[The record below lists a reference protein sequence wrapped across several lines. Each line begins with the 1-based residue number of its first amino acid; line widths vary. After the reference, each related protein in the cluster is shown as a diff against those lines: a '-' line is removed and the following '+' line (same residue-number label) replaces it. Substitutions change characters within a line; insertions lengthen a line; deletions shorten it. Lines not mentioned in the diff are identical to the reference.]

1 MMVMTTRDLESLYS
15 SSFKLGGAVSI
26 AAGPVGI
33 TAEGASAPNLSA
45 DFLSFARSKGA
56 FAGISLEGAVIK
68 VSNKFISAGGI
79 ITQR

>member
-1 MMVMTTRDLESLYS
+1 MMVMTTRGLESLYS
-15 SSFKLGGAVSI
+15 SSFKLGGAASI
-26 AAGPVGI
+26 AAGPVGM
-33 TAEGASAPNLSA
+33 TAEGATAPNLSA

-79 ITQR
+79 IMQR

>member
-1 MMVMTTRDLESLYS
+1 MMVMTTRGLESLYS
-15 SSFKLGGAVSI
+15 SSFKLGGAASI

-33 TAEGASAPNLSA
+33 TAEGATAPNLSA

-56 FAGISLEGAVIK
+56 FAGIS
-68 VSNKFISAGGI
+68 AGGI